1 MSVFR
6 PGVIS
11 PGLPGG
17 PWGRALV
24 RLVSSLPWLPS
35 SKGQT
40 STLFHLRSCRSQKP
54 FCSGLQWGFSTMHIH
69 RAPATHTHTIHTVRH
84 NTHTHYFPSCS
95 SFTGIYQSV
104 YEVNSLLFVPHPAIF
119 RTCSVSSFTTALCVW
134 PVISEIRW
142 TQEIKTSKTCHN
154 SQFIGQISSWL
165 QEMFKSEKL
174 EAENKVF
181 FLLSRDK

>member
-1 MSVFR
+1 MLQERKKCSHEKRCRRGFGHMKKKGEATPLLQRGVF
-6 PGVIS
+6 S

-69 RAPATHTHTIHTVRH
+69 RAPAQTHTFTFRDRTL
-84 NTHTHYFPSCS
+84 TH
-95 SFTGIYQSV
+95 
-104 YEVNSLLFVPHPAIF
+104 FV
-119 RTCSVSSFTTALCVW
+119 
-134 PVISEIRW
+134 
-142 TQEIKTSKTCHN
+142 
-154 SQFIGQISSWL
+154 
-165 QEMFKSEKL
+165 
-174 EAENKVF
+174 
-181 FLLSRDK
+181 LLSCVKRLVVMISGGNICTVFVAKIQTTNIVTQLNYHLLKIDVKQS